1 MKHLKTLLDWQPSE
15 TEAVL
20 ETARDLKAS
29 WKAGKREAHLAG
41 HVITM
46 LFEKP
51 SLRTRHSFETAMI
64 HLGGGGIFLTTQE
77 AGLKGRESLADVA
90 RVVSSYSDFVAIR
103 TFSQKFIDEFADWS
117 SCPVINALSD
127 SYHPCQALTDI
138 FTMSEL
144 FDDYRERRLVYVGDG
159 NNVVASLAIITAQ
172 LGMPITICT
181 PAGFELDPELLK
193 RLCSK
198 YPNWSVNVTND
209 VDLAVKEADVVYT
222 DVWASMGQESEE
234 QKRKKIFEPYQIN
247 EKLMAK
253 TPKHCQFLHCLPAH
267 RGDEVTDG
275 VMDSGQSAAFLQ
287 AENRM
292 HLAKGLMLW
301 LKQQQ

>member
-1 MKHLKTLLDWQPSE
+1 MIHLKTLLDWKPSE

-20 ETARDLKAS
+20 ATAHDLKNA
-29 WKAGKREAHLAG
+29 WKKGKRESLLAG

-51 SLRTRHSFETAMI
+51 SLRTRNSFETAMI
-64 HLGGGGIFLTTQE
+64 HLGGSGIFLTTQE

-90 RVVSSYSDFVAIR
+90 RVISSYSDFVAIR
-103 TFSQKFIDEFADWS
+103 TFDQSFIEDFAAWS
-117 SCPVINALSD
+117 SCPVVNALSD

-144 FDDYRERRLVYVGDG
+144 FDDYKDRHLVYIGDG
-159 NNVVASLAIITAQ
+159 NNVVASLAIITAH

-181 PAGFELDPELLK
+181 PPGYELDPTLIQ
-193 RLCSK
+193 RLQSE
-198 YPNWSVNVTND
+198 YPAWTVTTTNNVD
-209 VDLAVKEADVVYT
+209 VAVKEADVIYT
-222 DVWASMGQESEE
+222 DVWASMGQEAEE

-247 EKLMAK
+247 ETLLSKA
-253 TPKHCQFLHCLPAH
+253 PKSCKFLHCLPAH

-275 VMDSGQSAAFLQ
+275 VMDGEQSAAFQQ

-292 HLAKGLMLW
+292 HLAKGLLYW
-301 LKQQQ
+301 LKQNR

>member
-1 MKHLKTLLDWQPSE
+1 MKHLKTLLDWKPAE

-20 ETARDLKAS
+20 ETARELKKS
-29 WKAGKREAHLAG
+29 WKSGTRQPHLAG

-51 SLRTRHSFETAMI
+51 SLRTRNSFETAMI
-64 HLGGGGIFLTTQE
+64 HLGGSGIFLTTQE

-103 TFSQKFIDEFADWS
+103 TFSQQFIDDFSEWS

-144 FDDYRERRLVYVGDG
+144 FDDYRERRLVYIGDG

-181 PAGFELDPELLK
+181 PPGYELDSALVAKLQK
-193 RLCSK
+193 D
-198 YPNWSVNVTND
+198 YPTWSVMLTND
-209 VDLAVKEADVVYT
+209 VAAAVADADVVYT
-222 DVWASMGQESEE
+222 DVWASMGQEAEE

-247 EKLMAK
+247 EKLMAQA
-253 TPKHCQFLHCLPAH
+253 PAQCHFLHCLPAH

-275 VMDSGQSAAFLQ
+275 VMDGARSAAFLQ

-292 HLAKGLMLW
+292 HLAKGLLHW
-301 LKQQQ
+301 LKQQG